1 MSPIQF
7 HLRPRST
14 SANAPFSVDYGSFR
28 RQVGL
33 SYVDRFFCYLQDD
46 VTARVFNGILK
57 PS

>member
-33 SYVDRFFCYLQDD
+33 SYVDRFFAICNMTSLHGFLMVY
-46 VTARVFNGILK
+46 
-57 PS
+57 